1 MNNPHSILLVEGRSD
16 QELFSYICSSVG
28 LKAKVQVAPPRD
40 VGGRANNKEGVIT
53 HFEILL
59 PQLADENTDLN
70 RLALIVDADHI
81 ENHGLGYIRTFIRIE
96 EIVQNFGYT
105 FDKSISRNLGGSIFK
120 NNEGLND
127 IGLWIMPNNRDEG
140 GVEQWVRSCI
150 RNEEMEFFRKAE
162 SAVRSIAPQR
172 FKETQREKAN
182 LATWLALQQQPGRG
196 PAYAFR
202 EHLVDNKKTELIKII
217 NWLKH
222 LYA

>member
-1 MNNPHSILLVEGRSD
+1 MNNPHSMLLVEGRSD
-16 QELFSYICSSVG
+16 QELFSHICSSVG
-28 LKAKVQVAPPRD
+28 LKAKVLVAPPRD

-59 PQLADENTDLN
+59 PQLADENANLK

-81 ENHGLGYIRTFIRIE
+81 ENHGLGYKRTFTRIE
-96 EIVQNFGYT
+96 EIVQSFGYT
-105 FDKSISRNLGGSIFK
+105 YHKSTSRGLGGSIFK
-120 NNEGLND
+120 SNEGLND

-140 GVEQWVRSCI
+140 GIEQWVRSCI
-150 RNEEMEFFRKAE
+150 FDEEMEFFRKAE
-162 SAVRSIAPQR
+162 IAVRSIEPQR

-202 EHLVDNKKTELIKII
+202 EHLVDSQKTGFIKII
-217 NWLKH
+217 NWLQY